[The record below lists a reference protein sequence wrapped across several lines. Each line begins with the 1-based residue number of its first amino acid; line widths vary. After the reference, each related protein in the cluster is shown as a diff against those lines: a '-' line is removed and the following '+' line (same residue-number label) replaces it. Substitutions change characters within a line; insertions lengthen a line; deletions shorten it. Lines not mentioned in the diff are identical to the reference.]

1 MEAFRKNEGTLGKKG
16 VARLGASCALVVG
29 LGGLGGFVANGLV
42 RLGLKRLH
50 LVDCDVYE
58 ESNLN
63 RQLFSSQMT
72 LGKKK
77 TAIVKKELSLV
88 NPRAEIV
95 THDLRIEDMTP
106 EDFPKEVDIIIDA
119 VDNIATKLHLERFAE
134 QVERPLLHGAI
145 GGWYG
150 QVGIVSPGKG
160 LLREIY
166 GKKEAGIEKEMEN
179 PTFTPAVVG
188 NLMVAEYAKFITGNE
203 NVLLDRILYI
213 DLEEQS
219 YHILFG
225 KDQNP

>member
-1 MEAFRKNEGTLGKKG
+1 MEAFQKNEGTLGEKG
-16 VARLGASCALVVG
+16 VERLRDSSAFLVG

-42 RLGLKRLH
+42 RLGVKRLY

-72 LGKKK
+72 IGKKK
-77 TAIVKKELSLV
+77 TSIVKKELSLV
-88 NPRAEIV
+88 NPGAEIV
-95 THDLRIEDMTP
+95 TFDMRIEELTAD
-106 EDFPKEVDIIIDA
+106 DFPKDAAIIIDA
-119 VDNIATKLHLERFAE
+119 VDNIATKLHLEAFAKK
-134 QVERPLLHGAI
+134 VGRCLLHGAI

-150 QVGIVSPGKG
+150 QIGIISPGKG

-166 GKKEAGIEKEMEN
+166 GEKAAGIEKEMEN

-188 NLMVAEYAKFITGNE
+188 NLMVAEYAKFITKND
-203 NVLLDRILYI
+203 NVLLDRILYV

-225 KDQNP
+225 KD